1 MRILASLVSCLMG
14 LALVGPMAAQAQNW
28 PTGSVKIIV
37 PFPAGGSA
45 DTLARTLGQ
54 AMQEATGQSFVVEN
68 RTGAGGNIGTAE
80 VARAAPDGSTILLTP
95 SSVAIAPV
103 LYAKPGYDPVKDF
116 APVTL
121 VGNIPMVVVVHP
133 SLPVKTMSDLVAL
146 AKSKPGQISYASAGF
161 GTTNHLAFELFMAQT
176 GTNFV
181 HVPYR
186 GNPLA
191 VVDVIAGQVPVFFD
205 FVLTGRPHVQAGS
218 VRALA
223 TTGAKRSGVLPD
235 VPTAMEAGMKD
246 FEASTWFGVYAPA
259 ATPKP
264 VIDRMNAV
272 FAAALAATTVRERF
286 SGLGVDPMPLGPDT
300 LAQLTRDDLAKWAP
314 IIQKAGIKPQ

>member
-28 PTGSVKIIV
+28 PTGPVKIIV

-133 SLPVKTMSDLVAL
+133 SLPVKTMSDLVVL
-146 AKSKPGQISYASAGF
+146 AKSKPGEISYASAGF

>member
-1 MRILASLVSCLMG
+1 MGILTRVATLVLG
-14 LALVGPMAAQAQNW
+14 LAVAGLVPAHAQNW
-28 PTGSVKIIV
+28 PTGPVKIIV

-80 VARAAPDGSTILLTP
+80 VARAQADGSTILLTP

-133 SLPVKTMSDLVAL
+133 SLPVKTMGELVAL
-146 AKSKPGQISYASAGF
+146 AKSKPGEISYASAGF

-191 VVDVIAGQVPVFFD
+191 MVDVIAGQVPVFFD
-205 FVLTGRPHVQAGS
+205 FVLTGRPHVQANA

-235 VPTAMEAGMKD
+235 VPTAIEAGLKD

-264 VIDRMNAV
+264 IIDRMNAV
-272 FAAALAATTVRERF
+272 FAAALATKAVQERF
-286 SGLGVDPMPLGPDT
+286 SGLGVDPMPLGPET
-300 LAQLTRDDLAKWAP
+300 LGQMTKDDLAKWAP

>member
-1 MRILASLVSCLMG
+1 MG
-14 LALVGPMAAQAQNW
+14 FTTRMAAFALGALMMAGPAAAQSW
-28 PTGSVKIIV
+28 PTGQVKIIV

-54 AMQEATGQSFVVEN
+54 AMQEATGQTFVIEN

-80 VARAAPDGSTILLTP
+80 VARAQPDGSTILLTP

-121 VGNIPMVVVVHP
+121 VGNIPMVIVVHP
-133 SLPVKTMSDLVAL
+133 SLPVKTLPDLIAL
-146 AKSKPGQISYASAGF
+146 ARSKPGDISYASAGF

-176 GTNFV
+176 QTNFV

-191 VVDVIAGQVPVFFD
+191 MVDVIAGQVPVFFD

-223 TTGAKRSGVLPD
+223 TTGSKRSGVMPD
-235 VPTAMEAGMKD
+235 VPTAIESGLKD
-246 FEASTWFGVYAPA
+246 FEASTWFGVYAPTG
-259 ATPKP
+259 TPKP

-272 FAAALAATTVRERF
+272 FAAALAAPAVRERF
-286 SGLGVDPMPLGPDT
+286 SGLGVDPMPLGPD
-300 LAQLTRDDLAKWAP
+300 LLGQLTKDDLAKWGP

>member
-1 MRILASLVSCLMG
+1 MVLGFPPGPVDFVGRLV
-14 LALVGPMAAQAQNW
+14 AARLQEA
-28 PTGSVKIIV
+28 
-37 PFPAGGSA
+37 
-45 DTLARTLGQ
+45 LGQ
-54 AMQEATGQSFVVEN
+54 TVVFEN
-68 RTGAGGNIGTAE
+68 RPGANGAIATE
-80 VARAAPDGSTILLTP
+80 QVMRALPDGHTILLAT
-95 SSVAIAPV
+95 SGTHVTAVHLIKN
-103 LYAKPGYDPVKDF
+103 LGYDPVKDF

-121 VGNIPMVVVVHP
+121 VGNIPMVIVVHP
-133 SLPVKTMSDLVAL
+133 SLPVKTLPDLIAL
-146 AKSKPGQISYASAGF
+146 ARSKPGDISYASAGF

-176 GTNFV
+176 QTNFV

-191 VVDVIAGQVPVFFD
+191 MVDVIAGQVPVFFD

-235 VPTAMEAGMKD
+235 VPTAMESGLKD
-246 FEASTWFGVYAPA
+246 FEASTWFGVYAPTGTA
-259 ATPKP
+259 KP

-272 FAAALAATTVRERF
+272 FAAALAAPSVRERF
-286 SGLGVDPMPLGPDT
+286 SGLGVDPMPLGPD
-300 LAQLTRDDLAKWAP
+300 LLGQLTKDDLAKWGP